1 MTEQATLR
9 MIAHNHGDARRIA
22 HSVKVHGYARAL
34 GLLEGLDDA
43 TQQVLELAAILH
55 DVGIR
60 PAEEKYGSAA
70 GPLQEKEGEP
80 LARAW
85 LTELG
90 APIAV
95 VERVAFLVGRHHSY
109 DKIDGVDFQL
119 LVEADFLVNCEEGG
133 RTSFVSIREKYI
145 KSTAGRT
152 IFDHL
157 FPQGEPR

>member
-22 HSVKVHGYARAL
+22 HSVKVHGYAQTL
-34 GLLEGLDDA
+34 GLLEGLDGA

-80 LARAW
+80 LARAHP
-85 LTELG
+85 LTHLELAAEAGEHAVAVFAGLHRRAG
-90 APIAV
+90 AGAEV
-95 VERVAFLVGRHHSY
+95 VAS
-109 DKIDGVDFQL
+109 
-119 LVEADFLVNCEEGG
+119 
-133 RTSFVSIREKYI
+133 
-145 KSTAGRT
+145 
-152 IFDHL
+152 
-157 FPQGEPR
+157 